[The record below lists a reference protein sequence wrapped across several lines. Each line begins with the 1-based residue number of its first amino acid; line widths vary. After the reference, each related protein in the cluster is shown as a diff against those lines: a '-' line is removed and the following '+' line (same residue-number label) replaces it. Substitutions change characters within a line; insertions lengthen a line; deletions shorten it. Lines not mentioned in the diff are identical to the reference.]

1 MKKIKILCAALLV
14 LTGMQN
20 ANAQQPIT
28 FEKYLLEVANSNL
41 EYLSQ
46 QHNVKIADAEI
57 TIQKMFPDPE
67 LAFEAVN
74 EIFSLELSYTL
85 ELGKRK
91 NRVNLAK
98 TQAEIETLAIEW
110 FFSELRA
117 EAADAY
123 LNAILQR
130 ELLEVKRNSYKYMAQ
145 LSEYDSLR
153 YKAGEISE
161 NDARQTLLEAAMLL
175 NEVYSQ
181 EGEYKSA
188 IVLLNQYMG
197 NSTGELFDPLGNW
210 DNIDKHY
217 ELNKLVA
224 YGTEYRIDLVVAN
237 KNIDMA
243 LQNIRAVKA
252 ERRPD
257 IGVMVGYERNWN
269 GLFPVRQNMLKA
281 GIAIPLKFSNLNKG
295 SIRQSEHILNQNET
309 QAQHIALQ
317 IQTDISQAYFR
328 YESLGWQV
336 EEYRSGLLNE
346 AHTSLEGMTFRYKR
360 GEINILEL
368 LVAQRTYNEIREK
381 YLESMK
387 EYASSLISLQ
397 KCTGIWDIV
406 L

>member
-1 MKKIKILCAALLV
+1 MKKIKILCAVLLI
-14 LTGMQN
+14 LIGMQS
-20 ANAQQPIT
+20 AKAQQSIT
-28 FEKYLLEVANSNL
+28 FEKYLLEVANNNL

-46 QHNVKIADAEI
+46 QYNVKIADAEI
-57 TIQKMFPDPE
+57 IIQKMFLDPE
-67 LAFEAVN
+67 LTFEAVD
-74 EIFSLELSYTL
+74 EVFSLELGYTL
-85 ELGKRK
+85 ELGKRTS
-91 NRVNLAK
+91 RVSLAK
-98 TQAEIETLAIEW
+98 TQAEIEALALEW
-110 FFSELRA
+110 FFNELRG

-123 LNAILQR
+123 LDAVLQR
-130 ELLEVKRNSYKYMAQ
+130 ELLEVKRSSYEYMMQ

-153 YKAGEISE
+153 YKIGEISE

-197 NSTGELFDPLGNW
+197 NNTGELFDPTGSW

-217 ELNKLVA
+217 ELNELVA
-224 YGTEYRIDLVVAN
+224 YGTEHRIDLVMAN
-237 KNIDMA
+237 KSVDMA
-243 LQNIRAVKA
+243 LQNIRNVKA

-257 IGVMVGYERNWN
+257 IGIMAGYERNWN
-269 GLFPVRQNMLKA
+269 GFLPKQRDMLKA
-281 GIAIPLKFSNLNKG
+281 GITIPLKLSNVNKG
-295 SIRQSEHILNQNET
+295 AIRQSEYILNQNEV

-328 YESLGWQV
+328 YEALGKQV
-336 EEYRSGLLNE
+336 EKYKSGLLNE
-346 AHTSLEGMTFRYKR
+346 ANTLLEGMMFRYKR

-387 EYASSLISLQ
+387 ENTSSLIGSLTHV
-397 KCTGIWDIV
+397 KND
-406 L
+406 LF